1 MTLSGLQGWVN
12 DISFAPNSNTMIV
25 LLHNNQMLT
34 KVLQESGNK
43 NEPDSIIPWKGLPHF
58 SGVFTNEET
67 FVTGSFE
74 NKLNL
79 FKRKGS

>member
-1 MTLSGLQGWVN
+1 
-12 DISFAPNSNTMIV
+12 MIV